1 MPAHIRQPDTAIHP
15 ATTIGAVHLTVADLD
30 RALRFYQEALGFQV
44 RQRAGDTARL
54 GTGGPDDLLVLSER
68 PGARPTRRTTGLYHF
83 AVLVPSR
90 LELAR
95 SLRQLAQTRTPLQ
108 GFSDHLVSEAIYLAD
123 PDGNGIEIYRD
134 RPREEWP
141 RKNGRIQMATDPL
154 DLDGILAELE
164 RETEPWSGLHPETTI
179 GHIHLHVADLG
190 TAQAF
195 YHGVLGFDLIQRLA
209 GSADFVSAGGYHHHI
224 GYNTWAGVGAP
235 PPPPD
240 AAGLRYFVI
249 RLPNDAELARVADRV
264 RKAGLRLEEIEAGL
278 LTRDPSQNGVVLAT

>member
-1 MPAHIRQPDTAIHP
+1 MSAHTRQPDSSIHP
-15 ATTIGAVHLTVADLD
+15 ATTIGAVYLTVADLD
-30 RALRFYQEALGFQV
+30 RSLRFYQEALGFQV

-54 GTGGPDDLLVLSER
+54 GAGGPADLLVLAER

-83 AVLVPSR
+83 AVLVPAR

-95 SLRQLAQTRTPLQ
+95 SLRRLAETRTPLQ

-141 RKNGRIQMATDPL
+141 RKNDQIQMATDPL

-164 RETEPWSGLHPETTI
+164 RETEPWSGLHPQTTI

-190 TAQAF
+190 AAQAF

-240 AAGLRYFVI
+240 AAGLRYFVV

-264 RKAGLRLEEIEAGL
+264 RKAGLPLEETEAGL